1 MKYVQQVQLQQQMTL
16 LDRPANSD
24 FWVDSRKLRGIS
36 LFFSNKRWENKN
48 KNKKFFQ
55 NTAIKISKF
64 L

>member
-48 KNKKFFQ
+48 
-55 NTAIKISKF
+55 
-64 L
+64 